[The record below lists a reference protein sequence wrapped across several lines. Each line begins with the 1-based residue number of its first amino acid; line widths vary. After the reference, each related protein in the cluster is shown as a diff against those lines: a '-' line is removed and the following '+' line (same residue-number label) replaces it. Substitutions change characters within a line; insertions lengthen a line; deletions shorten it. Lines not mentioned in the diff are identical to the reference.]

1 MTNEELAGQTE
12 QEQSLAVAA
21 EWVAAAKKI
30 VVLTGAGISAES
42 GIPTFRDAQTG
53 FWAQYKPED
62 MASEKGYRTN
72 PAMVWRWY
80 EYRRELVAKV
90 DPNAG
95 HLALAEFEKRHPGAI
110 TLATQNV
117 DGLHQRAGSS
127 DVLCLH
133 GDLNTQKWLDTP
145 RDCCYIDH
153 AQAGDPP
160 SCDVCGNMLR
170 PAVVWFGEALPYKVF
185 GRAQD
190 AASECDLMLV
200 VGTAGAVYP
209 AAGLANVAKRCG
221 AKVVIVN
228 PAPSGLDDVADLK
241 IRGTAAAVL
250 PRILAS

>member
-12 QEQSLAVAA
+12 QELSLAVAA

-110 TLATQNV
+110 TLVLDQGGRPQLRELAA
-117 DGLHQRAGSS
+117 DRALG
-127 DVLCLH
+127 DFEDL
-133 GDLNTQKWLDTP
+133 GDL
-145 RDCCYIDH
+145 
-153 AQAGDPP
+153 A
-160 SCDVCGNMLR
+160 
-170 PAVVWFGEALPYKVF
+170 
-185 GRAQD
+185 
-190 AASECDLMLV
+190 DLE
-200 VGTAGAVYP
+200 
-209 AAGLANVAKRCG
+209 LA
-221 AKVVIVN
+221 
-228 PAPSGLDDVADLK
+228 APSQQVQD
-241 IRGTAAAVL
+241 T
-250 PRILAS
+250 